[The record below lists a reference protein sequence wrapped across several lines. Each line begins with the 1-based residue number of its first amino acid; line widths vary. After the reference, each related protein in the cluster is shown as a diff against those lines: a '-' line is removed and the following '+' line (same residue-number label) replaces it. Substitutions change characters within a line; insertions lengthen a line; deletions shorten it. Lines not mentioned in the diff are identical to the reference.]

1 MQIEY
6 PQSVV
11 NKILQI
17 TLDSKT
23 FCYLEINDEGYLI
36 NKGGNLESIGLPN
49 WKQNDNIFD
58 QAIFLTG
65 LIPMTGDYEGIPA
78 FQISDDLIID
88 LHLFKDDHCYW
99 IILVDKTECFEWEA
113 IARQKSNELRLL
125 QDQLSRDQNH
135 PEPGIGDDL
144 FEMLNIMALKKNKN
158 GLLQVLEPVPRV
170 FYQIFSDQL
179 DPTNADEFNHDF
191 AFIDN
196 FLYEAENHWADDNN
210 DKRIHSGPWIET
222 DSSGQEI
229 ALEATAINWHGNK
242 LLFIEILDES
252 YQINHELLQLGRE
265 GSLLKNIL
273 EQEVRRKTKE
283 IREREEEIALRLI
296 CAADTRD
303 DGETGSHIRRLG
315 LYSELLASKLG
326 WNEKECEEIRIA
338 APMHDIGKIGIPD
351 HILKKPAKLTKK
363 EFEIMKTHSVIG
375 GRILSNSSSPLV
387 QMARDI
393 SLGHH
398 EKWDGSGYP
407 DGISGEDIPICA
419 RIVAIV
425 DVFDALI
432 HKRVYKNEMS
442 IEDAIKIMEKD
453 RGTHFD
459 PNLFDLFIENL
470 DEMSQIS
477 HDFINPISGE
487 FDDITMMRGV
497 NVIKP

>member
-6 PQSVV
+6 PQSVI

-23 FCYLEINDEGYLI
+23 FCYLEIDLQGHLVNQ
-36 NKGGNLESIGLPN
+36 GGNLDALGLPN
-49 WKQNDNIFD
+49 WNQNDNILD
-58 QAIFLTG
+58 KAIFLTG
-65 LIPMTGDYEGIPA
+65 LIPMTTDYEVIPS
-78 FQISDDLIID
+78 FQIKENLIID
-88 LHLFKDDHCYW
+88 LHLFKDDQCYW
-99 IILVDKTECFEWEA
+99 IILVDKTESFEWEA

-125 QDQLSRDQNH
+125 EEQLVRKSHQ
-135 PEPGIGDDL
+135 PESMIGADL
-144 FEMLNIMALKKNKN
+144 FEMLNIMALKKNKD
-158 GLLQVLEPVPRV
+158 GTLQVLEPVPGV
-170 FYQIFSDQL
+170 FYDIFSDQL
-179 DPTNADEFNHDF
+179 KSSESNEFKHDF
-191 AFIDN
+191 AFVDN

-210 DKRIHSGPWIET
+210 DKRIRSGPWIET
-222 DSSGQEI
+222 NSSNQEV
-229 ALEATAINWHGNK
+229 ALEATAINWHNNK

-265 GSLLKNIL
+265 GSLLKNVL

-351 HILKKPAKLTKK
+351 SILKKPAKLSQK
-363 EFEIMKTHSVIG
+363 EFEIMKTHPAIG

-407 DGISGEDIPICA
+407 EGLSGDAIPVCA

-442 IEDAIKIMEKD
+442 IEDAIAIMEKG
-453 RGTHFD
+453 RGYHFD
-459 PNLFDLFIENL
+459 PKLFDLFIENL

-487 FDDITMMRGV
+487 FDDITLMRGV